1 MGLIDNFLLGAAGR
15 LKPLSVQACRSGGS
29 IILAPRSLE
38 SRLFGLP
45 RTQTQRIG
53 QFPLDDFPGPGPCMV
68 IDLTFAA
75 CCG

>member
-1 MGLIDNFLLGAAGR
+1 MMGLMDHFLLAGR

-53 QFPLDDFPGPGPCMV
+53 
-68 IDLTFAA
+68 
-75 CCG
+75 

>member
-29 IILAPRSLE
+29 IILAPLE

-53 QFPLDDFPGPGPCMV
+53 
-68 IDLTFAA
+68 
-75 CCG
+75 